1 MVRIMKTLRVSIGLV
16 ISFLVLLPVTSFAQV
31 KPHDASTAAM
41 VELCKSRNDIDAQ
54 NFCFGFGEG
63 VYQAYLASRPVGSK
77 PSICFA
83 ANNHT
88 REQILD
94 DFLNKKVVGWVSVAP
109 PTISCGN
116 DLAAATVA
124 KSLLAFQLVQ

>member
-16 ISFLVLLPVTSFAQV
+16 ISFLVLLPVTSFAQL

-63 VYQAYLASRPVGSK
+63 VYQAYLASRPAGSK

-94 DFLNKKVVGWVSVAP
+94 DFLTWNQQNP
-109 PTISCGN
+109 QFNPEQ
-116 DLAAATVA
+116 AAKTLIRFF
-124 KSLLAFQLVQ
+124 KQRYPCK

>member
-1 MVRIMKTLRVSIGLV
+1 MKTLRVSIGLV

-63 VYQAYLASRPVGSK
+63 VYQAYLASRPAGSK

-94 DFLNKKVVGWVSVAP
+94 DFL
-109 PTISCGN
+109 
-116 DLAAATVA
+116 
-124 KSLLAFQLVQ
+124 SLPNLHANNHFEKQSRVQIEILLGVHD